1 MNFCSIQDA
10 WGQNYN
16 YGRPLEKFTSDE
28 SNNIFETSKANYS
41 NENHTNEN
49 HTNEIYLNEYNCN
62 NFLNHLN
69 KCNKCHKI
77 MRERYRPQILV
88 SLLNIIEEYKDIIV
102 LILIGISIMLFF
114 NLIKSIG

>member
-28 SNNIFETSKANYS
+28 PNNNLETSK
-41 NENHTNEN
+41 TNEN
-49 HTNEIYLNEYNCN
+49 HSNEIYLNEYNCN
-62 NFLNHLN
+62 SFLNHLN